1 MLLFRCLK
9 WFSFHMPL
17 LLVCANPI
25 PRTYNTAAVTTAYKK
40 QKVQRESILLVQKVS
55 DGEEATH
62 NIQWSD
68 KLQRHQ
74 GQF

>member
-1 MLLFRCLK
+1 M
-9 WFSFHMPL
+9 

-25 PRTYNTAAVTTAYKK
+25 PCTYNTAAVTTAYRKAK
-40 QKVQRESILLVQKVS
+40 AQRESILLVQEVS
-55 DGEEATH
+55 DGEQATR
-62 NIQWSD
+62 NIHRSD